1 MQRIEDLPKDFAN
14 RLLDRMG
21 TNGQPPER
29 GARFVNVGTDA
40 ILELLRDEYLR
51 PIKASGRNSA
61 FKLVQATFGGGKTH
75 FLHCMRELAWSEGF
89 ATSLV
94 GLSPKECP
102 FDQPTKIYQAVAAR
116 LEYPVA
122 ELEQEPHA
130 GVRVVLRQ
138 IAQRRIEEN
147 GKDEFADWL
156 REEFA
161 ERPIESATV
170 HRAVRLFLQA
180 VVDGD
185 LDAVEVLGDVL
196 LGENVPAEETSPYR
210 LREALSDDV
219 AFRWLRSLA
228 QCLTALGMPGTVL
241 MFDEMDRNMSLGVRR
256 RREIGD
262 NLRQMIDYCG
272 QSHLPGVLWLYA
284 VPPEFFT
291 TIVPEYPALAQR
303 LKRAAQFSALSPLE
317 PIIDLEHL
325 ALAPEELLFQIGGKL
340 LELEQHVHGG
350 TLDQELQR
358 TNLRTLAKSFAA
370 KALESGVR
378 REFVK
383 AAVGLL
389 ERQRR
394 GGEGAVKESELQG
407 SLPIEPVLPGE
418 AEF

>member
-1 MQRIEDLPKDFAN
+1 MQRIEDLPKGFACHI
-14 RLLDRMG
+14 LDRMG

-29 GARFVNVGTDA
+29 GARFVNVGTDP

-75 FLHCMRELAWSEGF
+75 FLHCMRELAWLEGF

-102 FDQPTKIYQAVAAR
+102 FDEPTKIYQAVASR
-116 LEYPVA
+116 LEHPVA
-122 ELEQEPHA
+122 DLQQEPHT
-130 GVRVVLRQ
+130 GVRSVLRE
-138 IAQRRIEEN
+138 IAQRRVEES
-147 GKDEFADWL
+147 GKQAFVDWL
-156 REEFA
+156 REEFTG
-161 ERPIESATV
+161 RPIESVTV
-170 HRAVRLFLQA
+170 HRAVQVFLQA
-180 VVDGD
+180 AVDGD
-185 LDAVEVLGDVL
+185 QATMEVVGDVL
-196 LGENVPAEETSPYR
+196 LGERVPANETSQYR
-210 LREALSDDV
+210 LREVLSDDV
-219 AFRWLRSLA
+219 AFRWLRSLV

-272 QSHLPGVLWLYA
+272 QSLLPGVFWLYA

-303 LKRAAQFSALSPLE
+303 LKNAAQFSTLNPLE
-317 PIIDLEHL
+317 PIIDLERL
-325 ALAPEELLFQIGGKL
+325 GTGPEELLFQIGDKL
-340 LELEQHVHGG
+340 LRLEQHIHGNA
-350 TLDQELQR
+350 LDDKLQR
-358 TNLRTLAKSFAA
+358 ANLRALAKHFAA
-370 KALESGVR
+370 RALESGVR

-394 GGEGAVKESELQG
+394 GGQGAVHEKDLRGAGPVEPALSGE
-407 SLPIEPVLPGE
+407 IE
-418 AEF
+418 F